1 MFVSGII
8 MYGSYLFLF
17 VRFFIN
23 RYIFGASNR
32 PVKKAADGKATAAPA
47 SKGKNKKAVKAD

>member
-1 MFVSGII
+1 MFISGII

-32 PVKKAADGKATAAPA
+32 PAKDASKTAGAAPA
-47 SKGKNKKAVKAD
+47 KGKGKGKKAVKAD